1 MRSWNTW
8 DSVGLRPT
16 TLIED
21 FKISRQIYKDVIWIS
36 SNIILSIY
44 KKRNS
49 NNKNDIDVQNVEN

>member
-1 MRSWNTW
+1 
-8 DSVGLRPT
+8 VGLRPT